1 MSREIVIEAVA
12 IRRLQF
18 VHGGFSLYTSSLLT
32 KNAKIVQNA

>member
-1 MSREIVIEAVA
+1 MSREIVFEAVS

-18 VHGGFSLYTSSLLT
+18 VHGVFRLSTSSLLT